1 MRQSQ
6 INQQASLD
14 NCGALNGL
22 LPWPAHTTSR
32 FIHLEQVSPH
42 LHLLHSCPLLYT
54 RAYCQAR
61 ELCFKTLLQA
71 FCSRTSLQDLPQDF
85 IQALCFKTSFRDL
98 PQLEDLVQVFC
109 SETSLFEDLPPFQTL
124 LQELHLTLAA
134 TELTVQVPKTKIA
147 SPFTTQIVS
156 GTRYH
161 SCTYCRLKSM
171 ECSTYRDNCHRA
183 VLQQDTKSLETKTR
197 FQAGQK

>member
-1 MRQSQ
+1 QSQ
-6 INQQASLD
+6 INQQVLPN
-14 NCGALNGL
+14 NCGTLNVL

-71 FCSRTSLQDLPQDF
+71 FCSRTSLQDLPQDS
-85 IQALCFKTSFRDL
+85 IQAVCFKTSFRDL
-98 PQLEDLVQVFC
+98 PQGLVPVFC

-124 LQELHLTLAA
+124 LQSRTSSLSRL
-134 TELTVQVPKTKIA
+134 KY
-147 SPFTTQIVS
+147 S
-156 GTRYH
+156 GTTYH
-161 SCTYCRLKSM
+161 SCTYCRLKLT
-171 ECSTYRDNCHRA
+171 ECKLCN
-183 VLQQDTKSLETKTR
+183 TKSLETKTR